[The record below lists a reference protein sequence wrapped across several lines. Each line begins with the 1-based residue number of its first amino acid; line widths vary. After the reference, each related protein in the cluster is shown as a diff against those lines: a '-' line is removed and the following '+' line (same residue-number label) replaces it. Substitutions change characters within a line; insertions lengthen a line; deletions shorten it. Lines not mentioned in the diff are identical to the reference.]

1 MSQRGWR
8 PKSVPIKRAQNID
21 LIIPIVSEK
30 KIEEPKQTK
39 TTNNLKKNEE
49 IVEAIAIT
57 YKLDENHQFYRLLN
71 KKADMVLIDELDET
85 EFDKKAV
92 IQFKGLL

>member
-1 MSQRGWR
+1 
-8 PKSVPIKRAQNID
+8 
-21 LIIPIVSEK
+21 
-30 KIEEPKQTK
+30 
-39 TTNNLKKNEE
+39 LKKNEE